1 MEGVLDGLRDDC
13 CSPYLDD
20 VLCFSKTFH
29 GYVEDLRRVLRRL
42 REHGIK
48 LRAKKC
54 ELFRRQVRYVGRL
67 VTSEGVQIDPK
78 DLEAV
83 LQLKEREPKN
93 VGEVRGLLGFLG
105 YYRSF
110 IQDFS
115 RIARPLFQL
124 VEGPS

>member
-1 MEGVLDGLRDDC
+1 MEGVLDGLRDEC

-20 VLCFSKTFH
+20 VLHFSKSFH
-29 GYVEDLRRVLRRL
+29 DHVEDLRRVLHHL

-48 LRAKKC
+48 LRAMKC

-67 VTSEGVQIDPK
+67 VTSERVQIDPK
-78 DLEAV
+78 DLDAV
-83 LQLKEREPKN
+83 LQLKEREPMN

-110 IQDFS
+110 T
-115 RIARPLFQL
+115 
-124 VEGPS
+124 

>member
-1 MEGVLDGLRDDC
+1 M
-13 CSPYLDD
+13 
-20 VLCFSKTFH
+20 
-29 GYVEDLRRVLRRL
+29 
-42 REHGIK
+42 K
-48 LRAKKC
+48 LRPNKC
-54 ELFRRQVRYVGRL
+54 ELFKRQVRYVGRL

-93 VGEVRGLLGFLG
+93 VGEVRALLGFLG

-115 RIARPLFQL
+115 RIARPLFKLQESPVGMTYNL
-124 VEGPS
+124 LHREPPKILQRTNLAGCLLGHPFNGLPNTVL